1 VKSDPT
7 ETAGGSGRRGVPLWA
22 EALGVTLLMQT
33 ASSFTAQ
40 AMPVIGPTLTAAA
53 GVRYEIVGHLA
64 SVASLGTLWFLMGGT
79 RMVAEMGP
87 VRLLQWGAAVS
98 AAALLLP
105 LAGSWTTMLAAGL
118 LVGLGYGPAPPAGS
132 ELLMRHAPARH
143 RALIFSAKQS
153 GAPLGAAIA
162 GFVLPLAASNL
173 GWRWAL
179 VLAAAYALL
188 CAVAVEPFRRRID
201 WRQAGLR
208 PALLKPLASPAM
220 LAAPFRILGAAP
232 ALVRLSYVGFAL
244 AVVQGSLFAIF
255 VTFLATG
262 LGFDLTRAGTAFAV
276 LQVAG
281 AAARIG
287 VGWLADRLG
296 SPIATLVALAL
307 GGALMMG
314 VVAAMSAAWPWPL
327 ILLASA
333 ATGILAAS
341 WNGIL
346 LAEVARLAPEGRI
359 GEATSSAVFFTFIG
373 YVVGPAGFTA
383 ILLAAGYPTAFLAIG
398 ALPLSA
404 ALALLVGGRRKRR

>member
-1 VKSDPT
+1 
-7 ETAGGSGRRGVPLWA
+7 
-22 EALGVTLLMQT
+22 
-33 ASSFTAQ
+33 
-40 AMPVIGPTLTAAA
+40 
-53 GVRYEIVGHLA
+53 
-64 SVASLGTLWFLMGGT
+64 
-79 RMVAEMGP
+79 
-87 VRLLQWGAAVS
+87 VS

-105 LAGSWTTMLAAGL
+105 LAGAWTTMLAAGL

-153 GAPLGAAIA
+153 GAPLGAALA
-162 GFVLPLAASNL
+162 GFLLPLAAAHL

-179 VLAAAYALL
+179 VLAAGYALL

-201 WRQAGLR
+201 WRQGGLR
-208 PALLKPLASPAM
+208 PALLKPLASPSM

-232 ALVRLSYVGFAL
+232 ALLRLSYVGFAL
-244 AVVQGSLFAIF
+244 AIVQGSVFAIF

-262 LGFDLTRAGTAFAV
+262 LGFDLTRAGAAFAV

-287 VGWLADRLG
+287 VGWLADRHG

-333 ATGILAAS
+333 GTGVLAAS

-346 LAEVARLAPEGRI
+346 LAEVARIAPEGRV

-383 ILLAAGYPTAFLAIG
+383 ILLAAGYRPAFLAIG
-398 ALPLSA
+398 VLPLSA
-404 ALALLVGGRRKRR
+404 ALVLLVGRRRRGR